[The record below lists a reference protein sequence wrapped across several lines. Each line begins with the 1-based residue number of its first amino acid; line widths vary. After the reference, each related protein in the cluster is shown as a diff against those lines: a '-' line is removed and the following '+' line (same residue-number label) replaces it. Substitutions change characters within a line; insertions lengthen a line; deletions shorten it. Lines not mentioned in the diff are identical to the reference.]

1 MKKTLLIASILIGT
15 NLFGYNNQNNINDP
29 FQQMN
34 RNIQYN
40 NMYQQSM
47 SKGGPTNYLKQERI
61 GDVQQPTYQTPQ
73 YNYSN
78 SAGGGMDLESL
89 GLSLGILGLMLLL
102 L

>member
-15 NLFGYNNQNNINDP
+15 NLFGYYNQNNINDP
-29 FQQMN
+29 YQQMN

-40 NMYQQSM
+40 NMNQQSM
-47 SKGGPTNYLKQERI
+47 SKGPTNYLKQDRI

-78 SAGGGMDLESL
+78 GAGGGMDLESL
-89 GLSLGILGLMLLL
+89 GLSLGILGLMFLLL
-102 L
+102 